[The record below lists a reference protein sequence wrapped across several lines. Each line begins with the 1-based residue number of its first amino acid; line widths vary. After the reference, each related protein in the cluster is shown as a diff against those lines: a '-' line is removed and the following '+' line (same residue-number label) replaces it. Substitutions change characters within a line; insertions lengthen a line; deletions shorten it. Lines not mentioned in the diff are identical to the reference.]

1 MFNTLESHT
10 VNPEEEKKR
19 KRDAEKAENDALAAK
34 VAASLGTK
42 KTETEQIT
50 VDEVF
55 ED

>member
-10 VNPEEEKKR
+10 VNKEEEMKR
-19 KRDAEKAENDALAAK
+19 KREAEQAENDALAAK

-42 KTETEQIT
+42 TRDTEQIT

-55 ED
+55 EE